1 MGDAPIRGP
10 LLTQAC
16 WKLVEILSRML
27 DADERLAVGGDL
39 EESGETGL
47 QAVWDV
53 LGLVVRRQAALWK
66 NWRPWLALVGLI
78 GPVSI
83 LLSLGCVWLRGAY
96 DLNLWVIRNRRDIDP
111 TILSQI
117 GLSVRHGVVLLA
129 LSSLLLFCWSWAAG
143 FVLGAM
149 SRRTIWFNGILFCL
163 ALLFLGSQLNRPYQD
178 GAYQYSVDGWPL
190 PLVFYTAILPLI
202 LQTTLILLPS
212 LWGMHQGLQP
222 PSRLLQAILWV
233 VAVVIALSVG
243 SWFWRWPF
251 NVNWQMRVLLLAVY
265 WPIGYLAVTEI
276 GRRWRHRIGSI

>member
-47 QAVWDV
+47 QAVRDV

-96 DLNLWVIRNRRDIDP
+96 DLNLWVIRNRRDIAP

-202 LQTTLILLPS
+202 LQTTLIFLPS

-233 VAVVIALSVG
+233 VAVVVAPSVG
-243 SWFWRWPF
+243 SLFWWPF
-251 NVNWQMRVLLLAVY
+251 HGSWQMRLLLLAAY
-265 WPIGYLAVTEI
+265 WPVGYLAVTEI
-276 GRRWRHRIGSI
+276 GRRWHHRIGSI

>member
-1 MGDAPIRGP
+1 
-10 LLTQAC
+10 
-16 WKLVEILSRML
+16 ML
-27 DADERLAVGGDL
+27 DSDERLAVRGNL

-66 NWRPWLALVGLI
+66 DWRPWLALVGLI
-78 GPVSI
+78 GPVSV
-83 LLSLGCVWLRGAY
+83 LLSLGCLWLRGAY
-96 DLNLWVIRNRRDIDP
+96 DLNLWIIRNRRDIEP
-111 TILSQI
+111 TILSQT

-129 LSSLLLFCWSWAAG
+129 LSSLLLFCWSWVTG

-163 ALLFLGSQLNRPYQD
+163 ALLFLGSQFNRPYQD

-222 PSRLLQAILWV
+222 PSRLRQAILWV
-233 VAVVIALSVG
+233 VAVVIALSVR

-251 NVNWQMRVLLLAVY
+251 NVSWQMRLLLLAAY
-265 WPIGYLAVTEI
+265 WPVGYLAVTEI
-276 GRRWRHRIGSI
+276 GRRWQPQDWFDLVSGKSADV

>member
-47 QAVWDV
+47 QAVRDV

-96 DLNLWVIRNRRDIDP
+96 DLNLWVIRNRRDIAP

-163 ALLFLGSQLNRPYQD
+163 ALLFLGSQFNRPYQD

>member
-47 QAVWDV
+47 QAVRDV

-96 DLNLWVIRNRRDIDP
+96 DLNLWVIRNRRDIAP

-233 VAVVIALSVG
+233 VAVVVAPSVG
-243 SWFWRWPF
+243 SLFWWPF
-251 NVNWQMRVLLLAVY
+251 HGSWQMRLLLLAAY
-265 WPIGYLAVTEI
+265 WPVGYLAVTEI
-276 GRRWRHRIGSI
+276 GRRWHHRIGSI

>member
-47 QAVWDV
+47 QAVRDV

-96 DLNLWVIRNRRDIDP
+96 DLNLWVIRNRRDIAP

-233 VAVVIALSVG
+233 VAVVVAPSVG
-243 SWFWRWPF
+243 SLFW
-251 NVNWQMRVLLLAVY
+251 
-265 WPIGYLAVTEI
+265 
-276 GRRWRHRIGSI
+276 

>member
-47 QAVWDV
+47 QAVRDV

-233 VAVVIALSVG
+233 VAVVVAPSVG
-243 SWFWRWPF
+243 SLFWWPF
-251 NVNWQMRVLLLAVY
+251 HGSWQMRLLLLAAY
-265 WPIGYLAVTEI
+265 WPVGYLAVTEI
-276 GRRWRHRIGSI
+276 GRRWHHRIGSI